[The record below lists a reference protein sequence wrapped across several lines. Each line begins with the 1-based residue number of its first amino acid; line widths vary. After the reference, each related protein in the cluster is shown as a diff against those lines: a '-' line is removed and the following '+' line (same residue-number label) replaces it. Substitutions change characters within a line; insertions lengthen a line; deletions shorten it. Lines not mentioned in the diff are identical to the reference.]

1 MNFHCLGTKEENYH
15 TTYFYNVSNRVIKAY
30 SEISSKKREKN
41 RIKTSEKM
49 TKQGKLETTR
59 KSSLVIA
66 SYYMYK
72 KSCPILYSNFL
83 YKMGQDFVDIIIPSI
98 EKNSK

>member
-1 MNFHCLGTKEENYH
+1 
-15 TTYFYNVSNRVIKAY
+15 
-30 SEISSKKREKN
+30 
-41 RIKTSEKM
+41 M